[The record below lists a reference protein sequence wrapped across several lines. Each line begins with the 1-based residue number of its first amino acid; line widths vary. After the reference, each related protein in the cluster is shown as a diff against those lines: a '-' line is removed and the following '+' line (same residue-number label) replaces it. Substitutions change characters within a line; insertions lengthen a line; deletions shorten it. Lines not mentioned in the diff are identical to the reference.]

1 MARAEKIFLF
11 IACITAVTC
20 VTATAFACKSKII
33 CDIERIEG
41 DVPCVGLTARDA
53 SCEVTAVWAC
63 KQDDPSVT
71 LTRLNST
78 ISVTLGGET
87 APMSLGA
94 GSYTWER
101 GEQSGTIEIIGAS
114 RSSGGCPQQDVTCA
128 MAPASRAVHTPQILI
143 LTLSLI
149 AGWRRHK
156 NHT

>member
-1 MARAEKIFLF
+1 MHIKHITLTILSFAS
-11 IACITAVTC
+11 ITAISAPAV
-20 VTATAFACKSKII
+20 ACKPLTI

-101 GEQSGTIEIIGAS
+101 GEQSGTLEIIGAS
-114 RSSGGCPQQDVTCA
+114 RSSGGCPQQDETCA
-128 MAPASRAVHTPQILI
+128 AAPASRPASGAVL
-143 LTLSLI
+143 LMAALGLVV
-149 AGWRRHK
+149 GWRRRR
-156 NHT
+156 